1 MKRYSELRAEARA
14 ALSGK
19 WTMAALV
26 TLIYLVISVGLSY
39 LPINAVLRYMLIYIV
54 MLPVGYG
61 YSVLFLDVFRKTGD
75 VELGKLFDGFKDFSR
90 VFCTL
95 LLMVVYTILWTLL
108 LIVPGIMKSYSY
120 AMTAFILRDEP
131 QLKNNE
137 AIEKSMRM
145 MEGHKMNLFVL
156 DLTFIGWILLGIVT
170 CGLGL
175 LWVEPY
181 IEKRTGR
188 HSARDCGVTLFVL
201 YIEKE
206 AEALSLFIEIKCLPF
221 LLRLSCNFYSFFV
234 PVVKKSGSIY

>member
-1 MKRYSELRAEARA
+1 
-14 ALSGK
+14 
-19 WTMAALV
+19 MAALV

-181 IEKRTGR
+181 ICT
-188 HSARDCGVTLFVL
+188 ARAAFYEMLK
-201 YIEKE
+201 KE
-206 AEALSLFIEIKCLPF
+206 QADTQPEI
-221 LLRLSCNFYSFFV
+221 V
-234 PVVKKSGSIY
+234 A

>member
-19 WTMAALV
+19 WMMAALV
-26 TLIYLVISVGLSY
+26 TLIYLVISVGLSS

-181 IEKRTGR
+181 ICT
-188 HSARDCGVTLFVL
+188 ARAAF
-201 YIEKE
+201 
-206 AEALSLFIEIKCLPF
+206 
-221 LLRLSCNFYSFFV
+221 
-234 PVVKKSGSIY
+234 

>member
-90 VFCTL
+90 IFCTL

-181 IEKRTGR
+181 ICT
-188 HSARDCGVTLFVL
+188 ARAAFYEMLK
-201 YIEKE
+201 KE
-206 AEALSLFIEIKCLPF
+206 QADTQPEI
-221 LLRLSCNFYSFFV
+221 V
-234 PVVKKSGSIY
+234 A